1 MAPTKTTSWAGNSK
15 SVNTNTHLSN
25 ASRQTRLAPPTS
37 PSPWG
42 EGWGE
47 GESGFRQFVIRHSS
61 FVISPAFTLIE
72 LLVVIS
78 IIALLVA
85 VAVPTM
91 NSFRPNLLAV
101 ASRQLL
107 DDFSYARQRAISD
120 HTTVYVLFM
129 PSVANWNP
137 PPTPPLALNDQQRLL
152 QEQYVG
158 YTFYV
163 KRQVGDQPGN
173 PTIRYLGGWRTLPQG
188 IVIAQQKFGVPPTV
202 VYGPSYSPALVLG
215 GPANFM

>member
-25 ASRQTRLAPPTS
+25 ASRQAHLALPAPPSPWGEDRGLSRHSVLATADEGELCFRAS

-107 DDFSYARQRAISD
+107 DD
-120 HTTVYVLFM
+120 
-129 PSVANWNP
+129 
-137 PPTPPLALNDQQRLL
+137 
-152 QEQYVG
+152 
-158 YTFYV
+158 
-163 KRQVGDQPGN
+163 
-173 PTIRYLGGWRTLPQG
+173 
-188 IVIAQQKFGVPPTV
+188 
-202 VYGPSYSPALVLG
+202 
-215 GPANFM
+215 